1 MPTTH
6 DAVTTVPAL
15 TGVDVARTLIV
26 PMTQASRFLAE
37 SPTIIDS
44 SRPVSLPRLAGAD
57 EPAWVAEGEQI
68 PEVDLQF
75 DSVNLAP
82 KRGIKSISRITNEAL
97 RASVIGLSE
106 AVSLRLVT
114 DNSTVL
120 DRSLFTGDGTGGS
133 VIGLTNQPG
142 TLVGPTL
149 DLTDADAFFDALA
162 VWESADA
169 DTTRGRWFLNPMD
182 WVSLRKAKA
191 SGTGM
196 YLIQAD
202 PTLAGR
208 RTIDG
213 LPVVVTSRIP
223 QGTCLL
229 VDMSRVVVLR
239 DLAAR
244 VDLLV
249 ERYAEYDETGVR
261 VVSRWDLG
269 LLDPRAVMMMTAPAP
284 V

>member
-1 MPTTH
+1 MPSTH

-26 PMTQASRFLAE
+26 PMTQASHFLAQG
-37 SPTIIDS
+37 PTIIDS

-57 EPAWVAEGEQI
+57 EPSWVAEGEEI
-68 PEVDLQF
+68 PVVDLSF

-120 DRSLFTGDGTGGS
+120 DRALFTGDGTGGS

-142 TLVGPTL
+142 TLVGPSL
-149 DLTDADAFFDALA
+149 DLTDADAFLDALA
-162 VWESADA
+162 TWEVADA
-169 DTTRGRWFLNPMD
+169 DTTRGRWFMHPLD
-182 WVSLRKAKA
+182 WVDLRKAKTTQ
-191 SGTGM
+191 GT
-196 YLIQAD
+196 YLVQPD

-213 LPVVVTSRIP
+213 LPVVVTSRVP
-223 QGTCLL
+223 QGTALL
-229 VDMSRVVVLR
+229 VDMARVVVLR

-249 ERYAEYDETGVR
+249 ERYAEFDEVGVR

-269 LLDPRAVMMMTAPAP
+269 LLDPRAVMKMTAPAP

>member
-6 DAVTTVPAL
+6 TAVTTAPAL
-15 TGVDVARTLIV
+15 TGVDVGRTLII
-26 PMTQASRFLAE
+26 PMTAASHFLAQG
-37 SPTIIDS
+37 PTIIDS

-57 EPAWVAEGEQI
+57 EPSWVAEGEEI
-68 PEVDLQF
+68 PVVDLQF

-120 DRSLFTGDGTGGS
+120 DRALFTGDGTGGS

-142 TLVGPTL
+142 TLVGPSL
-149 DLTDADAFFDALA
+149 DLTDADAFLDALA
-162 VWESADA
+162 AWEAADA
-169 DTTRGRWFLNPMD
+169 DTTRGRWFVHPLD
-182 WVSLRKAKA
+182 WVTLRKAKA
-191 SGTGM
+191 AGTGN
-196 YLIQAD
+196 YLVQPD

-213 LPVVVTSRIP
+213 LPVVVTSRVP

-229 VDMSRVVVLR
+229 VDMARVVVLR

-249 ERYAEYDETGVR
+249 ERYAEFDEVGVR

-269 LLDPRAVMMMTAPAP
+269 LLDPRAVMKMTAPAP